1 MRARVIRLFTV
12 VLTVA
17 FCEECSSPSAPS
29 ASTPPVIRVSD
40 PPAVTC
46 PNNVAITAPTSGPAV
61 ITYDAPATTAG
72 ENPVTVACS
81 PESGTPFPVGSSG
94 VECVATDALK
104 RTATCSFSVLVTA
117 APRLSRT
124 RILAFGDSITAGDV
138 VIPGTDN
145 VLLAPAALPYP
156 AVLQQLIRERYGDQP
171 VVFNAGLSG
180 EHAFGSNT
188 LPRFGLAYRLNDADS
203 VVILEGFNDILYK
216 EPNQGIAEA
225 ELGVRVLAASA
236 RGQGARVFIALLT
249 PTKAGRRSIPLGIVG
264 AANDRLRQ
272 VARNE
277 GAIVIDTFTPLLAD
291 LDGNIGTDGLH
302 LTPLGYRR
310 LGETVFAA
318 IRAELEVR

>member
-1 MRARVIRLFTV
+1 MT
-12 VLTVA
+12 
-17 FCEECSSPSAPS
+17 
-29 ASTPPVIRVSD
+29 RVSD

-46 PNNVAITAPTSGPAV
+46 PNNVSITAPPSGPAV

-81 PESGTPFPVGSSG
+81 PESGASFPVGSSG
-94 VECVATDALK
+94 VECIATDALK
-104 RTATCSFSVLVTA
+104 RTATCSFSVFVTA

-138 VIPGTDN
+138 VIPGTDD
-145 VLLAPAALPYP
+145 VLLAPTALPYP

-171 VVFNAGLSG
+171 VVFNAGLGG
-180 EHAFGSNT
+180 ERAFGSNT
-188 LPRFGLAYRLNDADS
+188 LPRFGLAYRVNNADS

-216 EPNQGIAEA
+216 DPVQGIAEA
-225 ELGVRVLAASA
+225 EFGVRVLAASA

-249 PTKAGRRSIPLGIVG
+249 PTKPGRRNIPLGIVG
-264 AANDRLRQ
+264 AANDRLRE

-291 LDGNIGTDGLH
+291 LAGNIGSDGLH

-310 LGETVFAA
+310 LAETVFAA
-318 IRAELEVR
+318 LRADLEIH